1 MKKILKT
8 IYYVVIGVVVF
19 IALLII
25 VSAFPVAG
33 NIKMFTVLSGS
44 MEPKIHTG
52 SAVIVKP
59 VSDYKVGDVI
69 TFGKIAK
76 GSVPTTHRIVDQK
89 VQDGNVVYMTKGD
102 ANDVSDDNEIPKEEI
117 VGRELFSIPWL
128 GYIINFVQKPFG
140 LMLVIIIPSIIIIY
154 NQIQNIGKEIK
165 KMGFKM
171 TKVEKEVEEIVEEEK
186 QYEKN
191 KEQK

>member
-1 MKKILKT
+1 MKKILIT